1 MSKKEKIEMMV
12 EGGKAA
18 PGPEMGQKLGPLKI
32 PIPNILKDINA
43 KTEAFKGVKVPVK
56 LIIDT
61 ETKEYTIEVG
71 TPPVS
76 ELIKKELKL
85 EKGSS
90 TANKMKVGNVG
101 VETLI
106 KIGKMKMD
114 SMYTNKIKSAVKT
127 VAGSCNSMG
136 ILVEGKLSTDF
147 NKDLE
152 EGKYD
157 KELKE
162 QKTEISSEKVTL
174 LKEQLEGVQEELR
187 KQAEK
192 LAAEEAVKAAAAA
205 ATAPV
210 KAEGEEGAA
219 PAAAEGEKAEKKP
232 DEKATAAKPE
242 AKKEEK
248 PKK

>member
-1 MSKKEKIEMMV
+1 MMV
-12 EGGKAA
+12 EGGKAT

-76 ELIKKELKL
+76 ELIKKELSL

-90 TANKMKVGNVG
+90 TANKMKIANIGI
-101 VETLI
+101 ETLI
-106 KIGKMKMD
+106 KISKMKMD
-114 SMYTNKIKSAVKT
+114 SMYTDKIKSAVKT

-136 ILVEGKLSTDF
+136 ILVEGKLSSEF

-152 EGKYD
+152 SGKYN
-157 KELKE
+157 KELQE
-162 QKTEISSEKVTL
+162 QKTEISPEKAAI
-174 LKEQLEGVQEELR
+174 LKEQLTAAQEELR

-192 LAAEEAVKAAAAA
+192 LAAEEAAKAAAAA
-205 ATAPV
+205 PV
-210 KAEGEEGAA
+210 KVEGAEGEAA
-219 PAAAEGEKAEKKP
+219 PAAAEGEKKP
-232 DEKATAAKPE
+232 DEKAAAKEKVAAKPE